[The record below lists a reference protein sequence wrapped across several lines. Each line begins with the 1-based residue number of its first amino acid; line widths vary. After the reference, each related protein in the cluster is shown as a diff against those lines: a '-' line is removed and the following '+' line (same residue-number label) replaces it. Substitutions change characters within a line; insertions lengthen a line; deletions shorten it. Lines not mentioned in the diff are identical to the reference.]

1 MEARKQVRAPVRVK
15 RTEISVFSAC
25 CARTAAPLSDE
36 GRGLKH
42 SFQRVTTGLKDAAP
56 LSDEGRGLKQASL
69 VASALGVAQRPSAM
83 RGED

>member
-36 GRGLKH
+36 GRGLKPMGE
-42 SFQRVTTGLKDAAP
+42 R
-56 LSDEGRGLKQASL
+56 LSARRPM
-69 VASALGVAQRPSAM
+69 QRPSAM

>member
-1 MEARKQVRAPVRVK
+1 MEARNQVRAPVRVK

-36 GRGLKH
+36 GRGLKLPNR
-42 SFQRVTTGLKDAAP
+42 SPPEIGGQ
-56 LSDEGRGLKQASL
+56 
-69 VASALGVAQRPSAM
+69 QRPSAM

>member
-36 GRGLKH
+36 GRGLKRFGD
-42 SFQRVTTGLKDAAP
+42 SGNA
-56 LSDEGRGLKQASL
+56 GCWCG
-69 VASALGVAQRPSAM
+69 QRPSAM